1 MQPLKKN
8 IPMNKYQERVLN
20 KAKETGGRI
29 VLPEIGDKRV
39 QEAITE
45 LTTLGF
51 TVLHNKDFQ
60 DNTDIYMDF
69 LNTLPFTEN
78 WPAEN
83 LREYLKD
90 PLHCAMAMVACDD
103 AISTWCRQ
111 NILWSN
117 GTATSSSMRRDTL
130 TMASKFYHMGQ

>member
-1 MQPLKKN
+1 
-8 IPMNKYQERVLN
+8 MNKYQERVLN
-20 KAKETGGRI
+20 KAKETGARI

-39 QEAITE
+39 QEAIIE

-51 TVLHNKDFQ
+51 KIVHIADFQ
-60 DNTDIYMDF
+60 DNTDIYLDF

-83 LREYLKD
+83 LREYLKE

-103 AISTWCRQ
+103 ADGLAAGQFSVKGNVLRKSRYISV
-111 NILWSN
+111 LS
-117 GTATSSSMRRDTL
+117 
-130 TMASKFYHMGQ
+130 